1 MKVFFKKYIN
11 NKYFYTGLAF
21 VVWLIFFD
29 QESLIDQYR
38 LSNTLKNLENQKTY
52 YQDEIERNEKTI
64 YELEND
70 STKLEKFAREKYYM
84 KKDNEEIFVIVD
96 EDNKN

>member
-1 MKVFFKKYIN
+1 MKDFFKKYIN

-21 VVWLIFFD
+21 IVWLIFFD
-29 QESLIDQYR
+29 QESLIDQYQ
-38 LSNTLKNLENQKTY
+38 LSSTLENLEDQKTY
-52 YQDEIERNEKTI
+52 YQDEIEYNEKTI

-84 KKDNEEIFVIVD
+84 KKDNEEVFVIVD
-96 EDNKN
+96 EDKK